1 MGKLKCLSIM
11 LIALAV
17 SGLLSVTNTK
27 AETTFNSIID
37 TDTTWTRAGSPYTL
51 TNDVA
56 IRTGATL
63 TIEPG
68 VTVNLGSHQ
77 LRVYGTLNARGTTDR
92 IAFVGNS
99 GLIVF
104 DSESGWNEQSGIGCV
119 IDNAYFS
126 SIVIAVNGG
135 YPKISNS
142 YFTVS
147 PKTAIEIYS
156 GSPSIINNVININS
170 KGAIDAHFDSSS
182 VISYNLI
189 VGNGQQ
195 YGITVSGTAIVSNN
209 NITGCWT
216 GIYAIGA
223 STIQSNIVM
232 NNGNDG
238 IRSNNSATVIENN
251 VLANNKCGMS
261 GTGIIQYNTIANNWD
276 AGIWGPLASATITQN
291 NIYSN
296 GQNIHLTE
304 QYDIDA
310 VNNWWGTADINAINQ
325 TIWDRKNDPVNLG
338 TLNFVPYLSEPNP
351 NAPSII
357 SSITIQ
363 PTPTLPVITPTPTS
377 TPNSTV
383 TIEPST
389 NPTPYWTNTQTPPES
404 KIPIVDQANV
414 SDIFS
419 VAVIA
424 LAITASIAIIVYINK
439 RYGKE

>member
-1 MGKLKCLSIM
+1 L
-11 LIALAV
+11 
-17 SGLLSVTNTK
+17 
-27 AETTFNSIID
+27 
-37 TDTTWTRAGSPYTL
+37 
-51 TNDVA
+51 
-56 IRTGATL
+56 
-63 TIEPG
+63 
-68 VTVNLGSHQ
+68 
-77 LRVYGTLNARGTTDR
+77 
-92 IAFVGNS
+92 
-99 GLIVF
+99 
-104 DSESGWNEQSGIGCV
+104 
-119 IDNAYFS
+119 
-126 SIVIAVNGG
+126 
-135 YPKISNS
+135 
-142 YFTVS
+142 
-147 PKTAIEIYS
+147 
-156 GSPSIINNVININS
+156 
-170 KGAIDAHFDSSS
+170 
-182 VISYNLI
+182 
-189 VGNGQQ
+189 
-195 YGITVSGTAIVSNN
+195 
-209 NITGCWT
+209 
-216 GIYAIGA
+216 
-223 STIQSNIVM
+223 
-232 NNGNDG
+232 
-238 IRSNNSATVIENN
+238 
-251 VLANNKCGMS
+251 
-261 GTGIIQYNTIANNWD
+261 
-276 AGIWGPLASATITQN
+276 GPLASATITQN